1 MYRIINSRFLND
13 GSGKKYYE
21 FSGIST
27 DDKPDMSHISTGSLF
42 HEVDTTKIYAYNE
55 VSGEWIEQMQLGEDS
70 TASASSALSASL
82 NIPKIVNFGS
92 SLNTTEPEAIEEEA
106 IEEEVSEEEP
116 EEELDEVP
124 QDGEEE

>member
-27 DDKPDMSHISTGSLF
+27 DDKPDMSNISTGSLF

-55 VSGEWIEQMQLGEDS
+55 VSGEWIEQMQLGEDASSAS
-70 TASASSALSASL
+70 TSSALSAPL
-82 NIPKIVNFGS
+82 NVQRINFE
-92 SLNTTEPEAIEEEA
+92 SLNTADAEPEAIEEEA
-106 IEEEVSEEEP
+106 EP

-124 QDGEEE
+124 LDEAPQDGEEE

>member
-27 DDKPDMSHISTGSLF
+27 DEKPSMSNIATGSLF
-42 HEVDTTKIYAYNE
+42 HEVDTTKIRAYDE
-55 VSGEWIEQMQLGEDS
+55 ESGEWIEQMQLGEDS
-70 TASASSALSASL
+70 SASASSSLSAPL
-82 NIPKIVNFGS
+82 NVPKINFGS
-92 SLNTTEPEAIEEEA
+92 VLNTADTEPDAVEEEG
-106 IEEEVSEEEP
+106 
-116 EEELDEVP
+116 LDEIP

>member
-42 HEVDTTKIYAYNE
+42 HEVDTTKIYAYE
-55 VSGEWIEQMQLGEDS
+55 EESGEWIEQMQLGEDASSAS
-70 TASASSALSASL
+70 TASALSAPL
-82 NIPKIVNFGS
+82 NIPRINFGS
-92 SLNTTEPEAIEEEA
+92 GLNTADAEPEAVEEEA
-106 IEEEVSEEEP
+106 IEEEAEP

-124 QDGEEE
+124 QGGEEE